1 MTGGS
6 RNRLDASEAGTDMTG
21 MLLGE
26 MRHRIRNDMQW
37 IASLALI
44 EGRRSRDPTA
54 RAGFEAI
61 ARRVEALAPLYD
73 HLVPGGNYMHVDFA
87 AYLYELCSRIG
98 ATGTLERRG
107 ILLTAE
113 LTSVRLTYDAAVALG
128 IVVNE
133 LVTNAVKYAF
143 PPGCEGRIDLRLHA
157 DSRGIVLL
165 ISDDGCGLGVA
176 AEGQGLRLARGL
188 IRQLGGQIGHRN
200 DSGTVWRIALNRPS
214 DECSTGTARSWP

>member
-1 MTGGS
+1 MTGGA
-6 RNRLDASEAGTDMTG
+6 RNRFEASEASGDMAG

-44 EGRRSRDPTA
+44 EGRRSHDPTV

-61 ARRVEALAPLYD
+61 ARRAEALAPLYD
-73 HLVPGGNYMHVDFA
+73 HLIPGGNHNHVDFA

-98 ATGTLERRG
+98 ATGALERRG

-113 LTSVRLTYDAAVALG
+113 LTSVRLSYDAAVALG

-143 PPGCEGRIDLRLHA
+143 PLGSEGRIDLRLHA
-157 DSRGIVLL
+157 DTRGIVLL

-176 AEGQGLRLARGL
+176 AEGQGLGLVRGL
-188 IRQLGGQIGHRN
+188 IRQLGGEIGHRN
-200 DSGTVWRIALNRPS
+200 DSGTVWRIVLNRP
-214 DECSTGTARSWP
+214 DN